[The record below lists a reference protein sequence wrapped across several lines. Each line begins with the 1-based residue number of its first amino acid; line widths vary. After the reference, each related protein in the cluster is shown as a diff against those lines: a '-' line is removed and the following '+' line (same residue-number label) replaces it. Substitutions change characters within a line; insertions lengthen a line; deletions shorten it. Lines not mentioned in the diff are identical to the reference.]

1 MIHDLEELFGNDIQ
15 LTEYQFP
22 AGIPNYIRLG
32 YQAEK
37 LSLNQKTGIL
47 LKPLDSNWNLASL
60 KKTVAEYFRKAGDS
74 LHPDVRS
81 FNISTKEE
89 PDQRSYSFYC

>member
-47 LKPLDSNWNLASL
+47 LKP
-60 KKTVAEYFRKAGDS
+60 KAGDS